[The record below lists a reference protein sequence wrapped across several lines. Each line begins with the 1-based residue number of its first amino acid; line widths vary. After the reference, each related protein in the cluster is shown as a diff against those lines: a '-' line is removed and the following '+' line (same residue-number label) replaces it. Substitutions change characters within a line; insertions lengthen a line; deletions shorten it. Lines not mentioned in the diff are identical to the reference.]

1 MIYIKLHQVDS
12 KDALKFTW
20 VEIHHI
26 NVYIY
31 THLIEVTP
39 KIRLKTNVVTDEGN
53 SRNEM

>member
-1 MIYIKLHQVDS
+1 MIDLLEVDS